1 MYIYMELYFDHLLE
15 NSNSIIFPFIFNID
29 EYFFQFLIL
38 RTIIR

>member
-1 MYIYMELYFDHLLE
+1 MELYFDHLLE
-15 NSNSIIFPFIFNID
+15 NSSSIIFPFIFNID